1 MTIRLSATI
10 LACSILS
17 GCEPFVGVDCTG
29 LGGSEVVRVQLLEP
43 YSEASQYTYV
53 GGELFESMAGAS
65 SCESLGSMPD
75 THDIRVGDM
84 RGQGGNSP
92 RSACLTY
99 AAELQALPPFDIAE
113 STETTYGLSSV
124 AGLQGDLAAT
134 YNRTIGPDCVARE
147 FFYVS
152 VWPGWEHA
160 ADPEADRTIFGTA
173 MPGRAPPAIALRW
186 VYFSGSDC
194 SMVPEE
200 LVDEGCFDVWA
211 AQVDDLTTE

>member
-1 MTIRLSATI
+1 M
-10 LACSILS
+10 
-17 GCEPFVGVDCTG
+17 
-29 LGGSEVVRVQLLEP
+29 QLLEP

-53 GGELFESMAGAS
+53 AGELFESMLGAP
-65 SCESLGSMPD
+65 SCETLGSMPA
-75 THDIRVGDM
+75 THDIHVGEM

-92 RSACLTY
+92 GSACLTY
-99 AAELQALPPFDIAE
+99 AAELQTLPPFETAE

-134 YNRTIGPDCVARE
+134 YDRTIGPDCVARE

-160 ADPEADRTIFGTA
+160 ADPEADRPIFGIA
-173 MPGRAPPAIALRW
+173 VPGQVPPAIALRR
-186 VYFSGSDC
+186 VYFAGADC
-194 SMVPEE
+194 SMVSDE

-211 AQVDDLTTE
+211 AQVDNLTTRSVESAR

>member
-1 MTIRLSATI
+1 MSAKLSVVVLT
-10 LACSILS
+10 CSILG

-29 LGGSEVVRVQLLEP
+29 LGASSDVRVELLES

-53 GGELFESMAGAS
+53 NGETFEDMEGVP
-65 SCESLGSMPD
+65 SCESLGSMPA
-75 THDIRVGDM
+75 THDIRVGDS
-84 RGQGGNSP
+84 RGQGGSSP
-92 RSACLTY
+92 LSACLTY
-99 AAELQALPPFDIAE
+99 AAELQVVPPFEIAV
-113 STETTYGLSSV
+113 STEVTYGLSSV

-134 YNRTIGPDCVARE
+134 YNRTVGPDCVARE

-160 ADPEADRTIFGTA
+160 ANPEADRPIFGVAVT
-173 MPGRAPPAIALRW
+173 GQAPPAIALRR

-194 SMVPEE
+194 SMVPDE
-200 LVDEGCFDVWA
+200 LVGEGCFDVWA